1 MVKVLFVCLGNICR
15 SPMAEAIFIHLI
27 KEKGL
32 ENFVEVDS
40 CGTANYHVGDDAD
53 PRTVSAV
60 RSKGILIDHCVRQ
73 LVAADLDTYDYVLAM
88 DRSNFQNIARLA
100 NAKNRSKITMMRD
113 FDPGHEGE
121 EVPDPYYGHQRHFEE
136 VYDILNRSLS
146 HFVAYLIRTEKKK
159 LNLGE

>member
-1 MVKVLFVCLGNICR
+1 MVNVLFVCLGNICR
-15 SPMAEAIFIHLI
+15 SPMAEAIFKHLV

-32 ENFVEVDS
+32 ENFVTVDS

-53 PRTVSAV
+53 PRTISAV

-73 LVAADLDTYDYVLAM
+73 LAAADLDKYDYVLAM
-88 DRSNFQNIARLA
+88 DRSNFQNITRLA

-113 FDPGHEGE
+113 FDPGYEGE
-121 EVPDPYYGHQRHFEE
+121 EVPDPYYGNQQHFEE

-146 HFVAYLIRTEKKK
+146 HFLAYLIRTEKKK
-159 LNLGE
+159 LNLTE